1 MYWQQ
6 DNDASRPYTVP
17 DDIVDLSFKVSC
29 QGLPLDHAFV
39 LSTAFLDALPWLRE
53 EERAGIH
60 LIHGAES
67 GNGWIRPEDPQAVM
81 YLSRRTR
88 MTLRLPK
95 ERIEE
100 AKSLMGRTLDVGGN
114 ALTLGSVG
122 VRTLSHL
129 TTLFARYIIADQG
142 QDENVFLDQAA
153 SNLKDMGVRVKKMLC
168 GRTHRFSFPDGDIT
182 ARSLMI
188 DGLEVAQSVALQ
200 QQGLGPGRK
209 IGCGLFLPHR
219 GIDAVKK
226 PLD

>member
-6 DNDASRPYTVP
+6 DNDASQPYTVP
-17 DDIVDLSFKVSC
+17 DEIIDLSFKVAC

-39 LSTAFLDALPWLRE
+39 LSTALLGALPWLRE
-53 EERAGIH
+53 EKRSGIH

-67 GNGWIRPEDPQAVM
+67 GNGWIRPEGRQAVM

-100 AKSLMGRTLDVGGN
+100 AKCLMGRTLDVGGN
-114 ALTLGSVG
+114 ALTLGSVS
-122 VRTLSHL
+122 VRALSNL
-129 TTLFARYIIADQG
+129 TTLFARYIIVEQG
-142 QDENVFLDQAA
+142 QDESVFLDQAA
-153 SNLKDMGVRVKKMLC
+153 SNLKDMGIRVKKMLC
-168 GRTHRFSFPDGDIT
+168 GRSHRFSFPDGDIT
-182 ARSLMI
+182 VRSLMI

-200 QQGLGPGRK
+200 QQGLGLGRK

-219 GIDAVKK
+219 GIEAVKK
-226 PLD
+226 TLD